1 MVVRIYTSNYTPRVE
16 AAFNMPKTPLSS
28 VACHRLARKIW
39 SSVLCPDARFCT
51 AVEFWL
57 MFICHPSIDNR
68 WMAYESIDI
77 YLLYIVNYSC
87 MAYIYILPNVPNACN
102 AWLDRDVIILVF
114 AKGASPSFKA
124 ILDHRNKQLQLT
136 HKILKPLRTTKPFH

>member
-16 AAFNMPKTPLSS
+16 AAFNIPRTPLTS

-51 AVEFWL
+51 AVEFWF
-57 MFICHPSIDNR
+57 MFICHPSID
-68 WMAYESIDI
+68 IC
-77 YLLYIVNYSC
+77 LLYIVNYSC
-87 MAYIYILPNVPNACN
+87 MAYIYILPNVPNAYN

-114 AKGASPSFKA
+114 AEGALPSFKA